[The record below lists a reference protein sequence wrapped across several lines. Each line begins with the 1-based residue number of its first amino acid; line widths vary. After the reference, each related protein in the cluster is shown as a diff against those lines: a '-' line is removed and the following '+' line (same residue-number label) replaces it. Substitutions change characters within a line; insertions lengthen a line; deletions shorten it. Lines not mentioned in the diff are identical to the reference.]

1 MFLKSFHVGW
11 DLHLSRT
18 HSSESWLGVTMA
30 SCLLSAL
37 VAIALLCQAGSLLST
52 LVSLPPQTVLC
63 STPVGLSC
71 LEHGICLV
79 ESYVLRG
86 LWLRGR
92 EGETQRP
99 GKLRPRF
106 IFEGLGRISSI
117 DKLMNV

>member
-1 MFLKSFHVGW
+1 MR
-11 DLHLSRT
+11 LSRT
-18 HSSESWLGVTMA
+18 HSSESWLLVTMA

-37 VAIALLCQAGSLLST
+37 VAIALLCQAGDLLLST

-86 LWLRGR
+86 TWLRGR

-117 DKLMNV
+117 DKLMNVYRLGAVSKV

>member
-11 DLHLSRT
+11 DLRLSRT
-18 HSSESWLGVTMA
+18 HCSESWLRVTMA

-37 VAIALLCQAGSLLST
+37 VAIALLCQAGDSLLST

-63 STPVGLSC
+63 STLVGLSC
-71 LEHGICLV
+71 LEHGIWSPTCSG
-79 ESYVLRG
+79 E

-117 DKLMNV
+117 DKLMNI